1 MMRSASLAVLFL
13 LAPLAGTLA
22 AQSFVQPD
30 TQVVELAREQQMPL
44 APPLTEASAP
54 LTPTAVQAAARK
66 GYSYTKDGLPIF
78 GSQLFQ
84 GDFKDVSFNGFN
96 PDYQIGIGDAIHLT
110 TWGAL
115 ETSLE
120 LKVDAQGNIFIP
132 RIGPIMVLGVRNA
145 DLNKLINDRIRQTYK
160 ENVDTYA
167 NLRST
172 QTVKVFTSG
181 SVMKPGLYQGFA
193 SDSVLYFLDRA
204 GGIDP
209 ERGSYLNISI
219 LRAGKPVASTSLYDF
234 LEKGILPITQF
245 RDGDVILVGP
255 RGNTITIQGEV
266 NNSGRF
272 EFTGAQAQ
280 LDHLLTLAAPK
291 AGATS
296 LSVRRAQG
304 GYSQALTFPIA
315 EAAQYQLQPGD
326 LVEVS
331 SHNVPKTILVTI
343 AGEHE
348 GPQNIVLPY
357 GAVLAQGLDKIVPSS
372 RSDMA
377 SLQVFRKSVADRQK
391 ALLNQSLDNLE
402 RNVLNAQS
410 SSLEEAKL
418 RQTESEM
425 IFAFIKRAREVHPK
439 GQVLLE
445 SVVKA
450 DQLRLEDGDI
460 LYIPIKSSLVTV
472 YGEVKFPNT
481 QTYRDHDRVSKYI
494 ERAGGF
500 TTTANEKELII
511 IRPNGAIDSIGK
523 GHGVAVEPG
532 DEIIVLPKPDKK
544 GFLFAKDISTI
555 IYQLAISARVVIGL

>member
-1 MMRSASLAVLFL
+1 MTRLLPLVLL
-13 LAPLAGTLA
+13 LLLVPCTGILR

-30 TQVVELAREQQMPL
+30 TQDVELARQQQMP
-44 APPLTEASAP
+44 AAQPEASP
-54 LTPTAVQAAARK
+54 VPVTTPGSHR

-96 PDYQIGIGDAIHLT
+96 PDYQIGIGDAIHLMI
-110 TWGAL
+110 WGAL
-115 ETSLE
+115 ESSLE
-120 LKVDAQGNIFIP
+120 LKVDAQGNIFLP
-132 RIGPIMVLGVRNA
+132 KVGPITVLGVRNA
-145 DLNKLINDRIRQTYK
+145 DINKVINERIRQTYK
-160 ENVDTYA
+160 ENVDAYA

-172 QTVKVFTSG
+172 QTVKVFASG

-209 ERGSYLNISI
+209 ERGSYLNVSV
-219 LRAGKPVASTSLYDF
+219 LRGGKPVSTVSLYDF
-234 LEKGILPITQF
+234 LEKGTLPITQF

-255 RGNTITIQGEV
+255 RGNTITFQGEV

-272 EFTGAQAQ
+272 EFTGPKAP
-280 LDHLLTLAAPK
+280 LDHLLALASPK

-304 GYSQALTFPIA
+304 GYSQALTFPLG
-315 EAAQYQLQPGD
+315 EASTHQVEPGD
-326 LVEVS
+326 LVEVT

-357 GAVLAQGLDKIVPSS
+357 GAVLAQGIDKIVPSP
-372 RSDMA
+372 RSDLG

-402 RNVLNAQS
+402 RNILNAQS

-425 IFAFIKRAREVHPK
+425 ILAFIKRARDVQPK

-445 SVVKA
+445 SVSKA

-460 LYIPIKSSLVTV
+460 LYIPSQSSLVTV

-481 QTYRDHDRVSKYI
+481 QTYRNRDTVDKYI
-494 ERAGGF
+494 GRAGGF
-500 TTTANEKELII
+500 TPTANEKELII

-523 GHGVAVEPG
+523 GHGVALEPG

-555 IYQLAISARVVIGL
+555 LYQIAIAARVVIGL